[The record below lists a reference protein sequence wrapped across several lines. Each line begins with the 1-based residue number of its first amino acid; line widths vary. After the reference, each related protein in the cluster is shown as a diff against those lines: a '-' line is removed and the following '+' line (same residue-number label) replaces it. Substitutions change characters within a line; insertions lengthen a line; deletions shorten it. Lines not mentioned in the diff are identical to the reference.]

1 MEGVHCGHS
10 LNGESCH
17 PAPLPLSLQRR
28 GLPPRVQSRGAV
40 PRAALERGR
49 VAKADQLA
57 GVHGRLGPLLE
68 VPGLRTGCWA
78 GPGHLLRHLLQRPTE
93 GRRAAPAGPPRD
105 RQLRHSLRRH
115 VALPGHSR
123 VHEGR
128 TIRSIQPLS
137 APAGGLR
144 RPPCKPAFES
154 NAGAES
160 AVRDTEWGVQ
170 SAVTTP
176 LRPHPAVAPS
186 GRSIGLWRGRRPAA
200 PPCER
205 PPPPWPGQRGVA
217 SPQVAHAQPR
227 GFKAV
232 FHDHPSPKLSGVSV
246 RGASPGGRHDTDPT
260 APDSPQPQPS
270 PHPVV
275 ADPAGHSRWHP
286 ADR

>member
-40 PRAALERGR
+40 PRAALGRGR

-78 GPGHLLRHLLQRPTE
+78 GRDISFDISFNALPKDDELRLPDLHGTGNFGTHYDATLHYLDIAVCMRDAQSAVFRHFQHLQR
-93 GRRAAPAGPPRD
+93 
-105 RQLRHSLRRH
+105 
-115 VALPGHSR
+115 
-123 VHEGR
+123 
-128 TIRSIQPLS
+128 
-137 APAGGLR
+137 GLR

-275 ADPAGHSRWHP
+275 ADPAGHSRWHS